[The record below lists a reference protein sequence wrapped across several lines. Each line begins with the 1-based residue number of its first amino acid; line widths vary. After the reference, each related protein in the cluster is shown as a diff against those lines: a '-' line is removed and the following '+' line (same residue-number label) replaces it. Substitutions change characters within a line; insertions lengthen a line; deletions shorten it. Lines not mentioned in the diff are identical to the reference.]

1 MKQGLGRK
9 LKYPRYALRLTA
21 ETPGSRYLAFHYNIK
36 ALELSIL
43 SSSAHKFKKF
53 DPIQHTTSEG
63 AGSRGTVHNP
73 VPSRGKRGFS
83 QTSEEFSNMP
93 QQKANDQQ

>member
-9 LKYPRYALRLTA
+9 LKYPRHALGLSA
-21 ETPGSRYLAFHYNIK
+21 KTPGSRQLAFYYNIK

-63 AGSRGTVHNP
+63 SESRCTQSH
-73 VPSRGKRGFS
+73 
-83 QTSEEFSNMP
+83 P
-93 QQKANDQQ
+93 Q